1 MRRLRLLMWL
11 GLLLVRKVNRGYEM
25 EDMTKMAN
33 KAIPS
38 RHSTGCRCEECLTKD
53 SYTKVAKWYDHNKEA
68 ARASVSQVSGLP
80 R

>member
-1 MRRLRLLMWL
+1 
-11 GLLLVRKVNRGYEM
+11 M

-33 KAIPS
+33 KAITPL
-38 RHSTGCRCEECLTKD
+38 HSKGCRCEECLTKA

-68 ARASVSQVSGLP
+68 ARASVSQESGTP